1 MSFYELYVLEGG
13 CVMSDTSNI
22 NFISDISD
30 TTIGGELIY
39 DTVTVSKMLGVQES
53 TLRKYCALMQKHHY
67 EFNKNSVGH
76 RVYYPKDVE
85 VIKEIVTL
93 KNSGPLTLS
102 QAVKTILESDMD
114 DITDTAPIANPDYSK
129 LLDVFE
135 TFKNNQ
141 MQFNQKLLEQL
152 EKQQNYI
159 ESSID
164 ERDKKLMLAIK
175 ESMETRRHLAAE
187 EEKKKS
193 WWKFWRET

>member
-1 MSFYELYVLEGG
+1 MA
-13 CVMSDTSNI
+13 DTSTI

-30 TTIGGELIY
+30 TTVGGELIY
-39 DTVTVSKMLGVQES
+39 DTVTVSEMLGVQES

-85 VIKEIVTL
+85 VIKEIVKL
-93 KNSGPLTLS
+93 KNSGSLTLN
-102 QAVKTILESDMD
+102 QAVKAILESDID
-114 DITDTAPIANPDYSK
+114 DITDAAPMANPDYSK
-129 LLDVFE
+129 LLEEFE

-141 MQFNQKLLEQL
+141 MQFNMKLLEQL

-159 ESSID
+159 ENSVE

-175 ESMETRRHLAAE
+175 EYMEMRRQIAAE
-187 EEKKKS
+187 QAELEKKKKKS

>member
-1 MSFYELYVLEGG
+1 
-13 CVMSDTSNI
+13 
-22 NFISDISD
+22 
-30 TTIGGELIY
+30 
-39 DTVTVSKMLGVQES
+39 MLGVQES

-76 RVYYPKDVE
+76 RIFYPRDVE
-85 VIKEIVTL
+85 IIKEIVTL
-93 KNSGPLTLS
+93 KNSGSLTLS
-102 QAVKTILESDMD
+102 EAVKAILESDID
-114 DITDTAPIANPDYSK
+114 DITDTASIANTDYSK
-129 LLDVFE
+129 LLEVFE

-159 ESSID
+159 ENSIN

-175 ESMETRRHLAAE
+175 ESMETRSQLAAE

-193 WWKFWRET
+193 WWKFWRKT

>member
-1 MSFYELYVLEGG
+1 
-13 CVMSDTSNI
+13 MSDTSNI

-76 RVYYPKDVE
+76 RIFYPRDVE
-85 VIKEIVTL
+85 IIKEIVTL
-93 KNSGPLTLS
+93 KNSGSLTLS
-102 QAVKTILESDMD
+102 EAVKAILESDID
-114 DITDTAPIANPDYSK
+114 DITDTAPIAPIANPDYSK
-129 LLDVFE
+129 LLEQFE

-141 MQFNQKLLEQL
+141 MQFNQKLLERL

-159 ESSID
+159 ENSID
-164 ERDKKLMLAIK
+164 ERDKKLMSAIK
-175 ESMETRRHLAAE
+175 ESMETRRQLAAE

>member
-1 MSFYELYVLEGG
+1 
-13 CVMSDTSNI
+13 MSDTSNI

-30 TTIGGELIY
+30 KTIGGELIY

-53 TLRKYCALMQKHHY
+53 TLRKYCALMQKHQY

-76 RVYYPKDVE
+76 RVFYPKDVE

-93 KNSGPLTLS
+93 KNSGSLTLS
-102 QAVKTILESDMD
+102 QAVKAILESDID
-114 DITDTAPIANPDYSK
+114 DITDAAPIANPDYSK
-129 LLDVFE
+129 LLEVFE

-159 ESSID
+159 ENSID
-164 ERDKKLMLAIK
+164 ERDKKLMLALK
-175 ESMETRRHLAAE
+175 ESMETRRQLAAE

>member
-1 MSFYELYVLEGG
+1 
-13 CVMSDTSNI
+13 MSDTSNI

-76 RVYYPKDVE
+76 RIFYPRDVE
-85 VIKEIVTL
+85 IIKEIVTL
-93 KNSGPLTLS
+93 KNLGSLTLNE
-102 QAVKTILESDMD
+102 AVKAILDSDID
-114 DITDTAPIANPDYSK
+114 DITDTATRGNPDYSK
-129 LLDVFE
+129 LLEEFE
-135 TFKNNQ
+135 AFKKSQ
-141 MQFNQKLLEQL
+141 MQFNQKLLERL
-152 EKQQNYI
+152 EKQQSYI
-159 ESSID
+159 ENSID

-175 ESMETRRHLAAE
+175 ESMETRRQLVAE

-193 WWKFWRET
+193 WWKFWR

>member
-1 MSFYELYVLEGG
+1 
-13 CVMSDTSNI
+13 MSDTSNI

-30 TTIGGELIY
+30 KTIGGELIY

-53 TLRKYCALMQKHHY
+53 TLRKYCALMQKQQY

-76 RVYYPKDVE
+76 RVFYPKDVE

-93 KNSGPLTLS
+93 KNSGSLTLS
-102 QAVKTILESDMD
+102 QAVKAILESDID
-114 DITDTAPIANPDYSK
+114 DITDAAPIANPDYSK
-129 LLDVFE
+129 LLEVFE

-159 ESSID
+159 ENSID
-164 ERDKKLMLAIK
+164 ERDKKLMLALK
-175 ESMETRRHLAAE
+175 ESMETRRQLAAE